1 MNGLRT
7 CCGWRIRLR
16 GVDRHGDH
24 QLPSHRGEPQRL
36 CPRICLSDQPVAHR
50 AGRHAGGNYIK
61 NALYDGQ
68 AVTEYPLEVGKQYIL
83 VYKTFAKFTP
93 LTYELTVPS
102 SVRVEG
108 QITSIP
114 LPVPD
119 SQVDDAPITLA
130 TPRPRYLS
138 HIVDQLYRQVSQ

>member
-1 MNGLRT
+1 MTISSQVIEANPNGY
-7 CCGWRIRLR
+7 
-16 GVDRHGDH
+16 VHGYAY
-24 QLPSHRGEPQRL
+24 PIS
-36 CPRICLSDQPVAHR
+36 LSPIAQGATL
-50 AGRHAGGNYIK
+50 AANGGNYIK

-114 LPVPD
+114 VPVPD